1 MEQSPVIRASC
12 SAATAIPKSGLLE
25 QANKPSYQANRHKFS
40 EHYRWF
46 PTGIPNTINEDEH
59 KRQLPSFKVRLPH
72 LKPPSFLQRPDSTNT
87 LHHFSTPKDLTS
99 HRCNQPIMPGR
110 DRGISYDASPHTK
123 EMPRVLC
130 PKCTT
135 TEKEVWVMPGHS
147 CPYCGYV
154 VSG

>member
-1 MEQSPVIRASC
+1 
-12 SAATAIPKSGLLE
+12 
-25 QANKPSYQANRHKFS
+25 
-40 EHYRWF
+40 
-46 PTGIPNTINEDEH
+46 
-59 KRQLPSFKVRLPH
+59 
-72 LKPPSFLQRPDSTNT
+72 
-87 LHHFSTPKDLTS
+87 
-99 HRCNQPIMPGR
+99 MPGR

-154 VSG
+154 PFPWAGLACQSKRVAQRVMLRATVTQCPGLLLGICYQQRTTEVTELGLSLKVASK